1 MNKEDKKII
10 NELNDLRRQMQYEN
24 KYDNDIQAAP
34 RFWVVG
40 DYKWISTM
48 EGNAERYSVYIPE
61 YGDSYEVN
69 DFLEEERKEIEADES
84 ILGSELTE
92 VALDD
97 LDYVT
102 CEFSALGWIK
112 EFIDEGA
119 YLIPEEQV
127 HFIHENTLFLTKKDA
142 KEHINKNKHHYSN
155 RVHTYAMTAWRSE
168 SFKIIWDVLMDSEIL
183 IGKFEN
189 NK

>member
-1 MNKEDKKII
+1 MNKEDKLKIEKF
-10 NELNDLRRQMQYEN
+10 NELRKQMQYEDEH
-24 KYDNDIQAAP
+24 DNDIQAAP

-40 DYKWISTM
+40 DYKWVPTI

-61 YGDSYEVN
+61 YGDAYEVN
-69 DFLEEERKEIEADES
+69 EFLEEERKEIEADES

-92 VALDD
+92 EALDD
-97 LDYVT
+97 LDNVT

-112 EFIDEGA
+112 DFIDEGA

-127 HFIHENTLFLTKKDA
+127 HFIHKDTLFLTKKDA
-142 KEHINKNKHHYSN
+142 KEHIKMNHYHYTN
-155 RVHTYAMTAWRSE
+155 RVHTFAMTAWRSE
-168 SFKIIWDVLMDSEIL
+168 SFKIVWDILMDSEIL